1 MPILTVG
8 TIFKGQLGM
17 EIKSKGNP
25 VIVLRGF
32 FMTTMSITK
41 ISYTLLT
48 KVHSLLLARN
58 VLVSLAFICATIAMY
73 IGTTIAD
80 D

>member
-1 MPILTVG
+1 
-8 TIFKGQLGM
+8 M
-17 EIKSKGNP
+17 EIKSKGNA

-41 ISYTLLT
+41 ISYALLT

-58 VLVSLAFICATIAMY
+58 VLVSLAFICATIAMD

>member
-1 MPILTVG
+1 MVG

-17 EIKSKGNP
+17 EIKSKGNA

-41 ISYTLLT
+41 ISYALLT

-73 IGTTIAD
+73 IGTTIAGD
-80 D
+80 

>member
-1 MPILTVG
+1 
-8 TIFKGQLGM
+8 M
-17 EIKSKGNP
+17 EIKSKGNA

-73 IGTTIAD
+73 IGTTIAGD
-80 D
+80 